1 MYGRFS
7 FAIALLLGWQVAD
20 SGQQAAAQRQSDDR
34 SQSEMRLQNNGGE
47 DVLSVTRIVDDRIRA
62 KDTFEYRIKVQNVSS
77 APVHG
82 IVVHEKSGN
91 GLQIKQVTGSQE
103 GSQSARKRNQSNSQ
117 ASSQNKSSQQSGSQQ
132 SGNQNQSA
140 QNQSGNSDQNANNP
154 SQKNLTGAEQGQAAR
169 EKQSGSQPMRAQN
182 PSANIQSPTRYDFT
196 IGVLEPGQSETIT
209 VAATAPKAGNVQSC
223 LWVDFNSGSAM
234 CSSFEVVDPELELT
248 ADLKVDRNLHYEPCQ
263 EVSGFYTCDTI
274 ELVVSTRN
282 PGEGPTKPAKIDI
295 QLPQGLSMSAKNQS
309 RSQTVNV
316 GPIESGQT
324 VKRTMQLHVH
334 DPQALKQDSQIT
346 VKATAGE
353 LKARTSDGLKL
364 KVLQPQLKVA
374 VQQPGT
380 HYANSRAQYKI
391 DVSNPSD
398 APVMDTRLIINV
410 PSEVAEMSINN
421 GELQEGQLIEIGC
434 LKAGETRSYTVEML
448 VHNPM
453 EGLTVQAK
461 ADGYCVKAVEK
472 EVTTNVEGVPAI
484 RLEAV
489 DKVDP
494 VPVGDETVYEV
505 SVKNQGT
512 AKDTNISLTGTLPRS
527 MEFVEGRGASKVS
540 FNNGQLNFGK
550 IKTLAPGDQVTW
562 YIRAKANSDDQVQF
576 SLELTSD
583 ATSQP
588 VREEEPTNLF
598 SSSTRP
604 NN

>member
-1 MYGRFS
+1 MYGKLS
-7 FAIALLLGWQVAD
+7 FAIALLLGWQVVDFDGKAR
-20 SGQQAAAQRQSDDR
+20 AQRQADNR
-34 SQSEMRLQNNGGE
+34 SQSEMRLQNNSGE
-47 DVLSVTRIVDDRIRA
+47 DILSVTRIIDDRIRA
-62 KDTFEYRIKVQNVSS
+62 KDTFEYRIRVENVSS

-82 IVVHEKSGN
+82 VVVHEKSGN
-91 GLQIKQVTGSQE
+91 GLHIKQVTGSQE
-103 GSQSARKRNQSNSQ
+103 NARAGKNKKQSNAQ
-117 ASSQNKSSQQSGSQQ
+117 APSQNKNRRQ

-140 QNQSGNSDQNANNP
+140 QNQSSNSNQNA

-182 PSANIQSPTRYDFT
+182 PSANIQSPNRYDFT
-196 IGVLEPGQSETIT
+196 IGVLEAGQSETIT
-209 VAATAPKAGNVQSC
+209 VAATAPEAGNVQSC
-223 LWVDFNSGSAM
+223 LWVDFNSDNAM

-248 ADLKVDRNLHYEPCQ
+248 ADLKVNRNLHYEPCQ
-263 EVSGFYTCDTI
+263 EVDGFYACDTI
-274 ELVVSTRN
+274 ELLVTTKN
-282 PGEGPTKPAKIDI
+282 PGEGPTEPATIDVK
-295 QLPQGLSMSAKNQS
+295 LPQGLSMSADNQA
-309 RSQTVNV
+309 RNQKIDV
-316 GPIESGQT
+316 GPIASGET
-324 VKRTMQLHVH
+324 VKRTMQLYVH
-334 DPQALKQDSQIT
+334 DPNALKQDAPIT

-380 HYANSRAQYKI
+380 HYASSRAQYKV

-434 LKAGETRSYTVEML
+434 LKPGETRSYTVGML

-453 EGLTVQAK
+453 EGLKIRAK
-461 ADGYCVKAVEK
+461 ADGYCVNAVEK
-472 EVTTNVEGVPAI
+472 EVTANVQGVPAI

-540 FNNGQLNFGK
+540 FNNGQLSFGK

-562 YIRAKANSDDQVQF
+562 YIRAKATSDDQVQF
-576 SLELTSD
+576 SLELNSD

-588 VREEEPTNLF
+588 VREEEPTNLY
-598 SSSTRP
+598 SSVTRS